1 MTRTAMRR
9 ILVLAALALGPAPAA
24 LGEEI
29 PFGDRFLV
37 LDPAEWEIST
47 LMPGQVTR
55 LVCLAPDCRNM
66 GGLFPDLYAVSF
78 STRSGA
84 LRTCSAA
91 QGSIPITETE
101 DGPFMQHSATYAGI
115 EFNVL
120 GLISECVRQRPVL
133 LQACG
138 LHEET
143 LYWLTTSFSGC
154 SPEPDLPQA
163 RFDEILRS
171 LNMQSSA
178 VQ

>member
-1 MTRTAMRR
+1 MR
-9 ILVLAALALGPAPAA
+9 VAVPLALIGALALAPAIA
-24 LGEEI
+24 EEV
-29 PFGDRFLV
+29 PLGDRVLN
-37 LDPAEWEIST
+37 LDPSAWEAST
-47 LMPGQVTR
+47 LVPGQVTR
-55 LVCLAPDCRNM
+55 LTCTAADCLTN
-66 GGLFPDLYAVSF
+66 GGLLPDLYAVSF
-78 STRSGA
+78 SVSSGV

-120 GLISECVRQRPVL
+120 GLISECSRQRPVL

-138 LHEET
+138 LHEGT

-163 RFDEILRS
+163 RFDEILES
-171 LNMQSSA
+171 LRQSSA